1 MNTMNFVNSII
12 TMRKLILAGF
22 FCLSMLITLAQET
35 DPELAP
41 VQQDSRAQERIK
53 NLRIAYLSDKLEL
66 TPDQAEKFWP
76 VYRQFVLERAKLRIE
91 LKSAQLSINSSPP
104 DPKKQQEL
112 IDMGLQFKQK
122 ELDLEKE
129 YSGKFLHV
137 ISAQQLLNLRKAE
150 QEFRSL
156 IINQL
161 RQRRSLQERN
171 ENRRDKSQ
179 PLKQPD
185 N

>member
-1 MNTMNFVNSII
+1 MNPTSTDNVII
-12 TMRKLILAGF
+12 AMRKLILAGL
-22 FCLSMLITLAQET
+22 FCLSVSVTLAQET
-35 DPELAP
+35 EPDMAP
-41 VQQDSRAQERIK
+41 AQQDPRAQERIK

-91 LKSAQLSINSSPP
+91 LKSAQLSNNSSPP

-112 IDMGLQFKQK
+112 IDKSLQVKQK

-137 ISAQQLLNLRKAE
+137 ISAQQLLNLPKAE
-150 QEFRSL
+150 QEFRSM

-161 RQRRSLQERN
+161 RQRRSQQERK

-179 PLKQPD
+179 PLKPQD

>member
-1 MNTMNFVNSII
+1 
-12 TMRKLILAGF
+12 MRKFILAGV
-22 FCLSMLITLAQET
+22 FCLSVSVTLAQET
-35 DPELAP
+35 EPDLAP
-41 VQQDSRAQERIK
+41 AQQDSRAQERIK

-91 LKSAQLSINSSPP
+91 LKSAQRSNNSSPP

-112 IDMGLQFKQK
+112 IDKSLQVKQK

-150 QEFRSL
+150 QEFRSM

-161 RQRRSLQERN
+161 RQRRLQERK
-171 ENRRDKSQ
+171 ENRRDRSQ
-179 PLKQPD
+179 QLKQQEK
-185 N
+185 